1 MESYTIKV
9 KAFETNSQ
17 GNPLI
22 RALVPGI
29 TPDTNNPFPIPL
41 NLTPEQGMR
50 LDTSV
55 TEYDATLVRGALRK
69 DQHGNLKTGQ
79 YPDHF
84 FYEVAMFD
92 GIVNDAVMAR
102 GDSAPAPTPSA
113 PRSQPVASGPQAST
127 SSPDAREMVYRR
139 QTGVNCASTLIAPL
153 ASEFESPE
161 DMYQRLIE
169 LSERIVGYLS
179 TGKADGL
186 VDALIQDGASV
197 TSVVEKEPVYD
208 YPEPPKRLT
217 TAAFEEYVGKAGW
230 SWDDVTQWLGGLDPI
245 DWISQ
250 EKARTYK
257 SALKVCKDMAVELGL
272 EPPIEFREIV
282 SEA

>member
-1 MESYTIKV
+1 
-9 KAFETNSQ
+9 
-17 GNPLI
+17 
-22 RALVPGI
+22 
-29 TPDTNNPFPIPL
+29 
-41 NLTPEQGMR
+41 
-50 LDTSV
+50 
-55 TEYDATLVRGALRK
+55 
-69 DQHGNLKTGQ
+69 
-79 YPDHF
+79 
-84 FYEVAMFD
+84 
-92 GIVNDAVMAR
+92 MAR

-139 QTGVNCASTLIAPL
+139 QAGVNCASTLIAPL

-208 YPEPPKRLT
+208 YPQPPQRLT
-217 TAAFEEYVGKAGW
+217 TAAFEEYVTQAAW
-230 SWDDVTQWLGGLDPI
+230 NWDDVTQWLGGLDPV
-245 DWISQ
+245 DWIQQ
-250 EKARTYK
+250 EKGRNYRA
-257 SALKVCKDMAVELGL
+257 ALKVCKDTAVELGL
-272 EPPIEFREIV
+272 EPPAEFREEVTETTSGTPAKRIV
-282 SEA
+282 L